1 MPASGLGLGIK
12 TALTFDSGLKGFST
26 ILEYFARRRRI
37 RSLTRVV
44 HQHSRKAFPQDR
56 PVWTMVDE
64 DRPDECVVYVTYEH
78 DGRAEAR
85 QPHRFFKVQFPEMTV
100 TNMAE
105 TYHPE
110 RWGPYR

>member
-1 MPASGLGLGIK
+1 MLGLSIK
-12 TALTFDSGLKGFST
+12 TALTFDSGLKGFSL

-37 RSLTRVV
+37 RSLTKVV
-44 HQHSRKAFPQDR
+44 LQHSRKVFPQDK
-56 PVWTMVDE
+56 PVWTMVAE
-64 DRPDECVVYVTYEH
+64 DRSDECVVYVTYEQTSQ
-78 DGRAEAR
+78 AEAR
-85 QPHRFFKVQFPEMTV
+85 QPQRFFKVQLPEMTV